1 MSAAVAVR
9 ASRAR
14 PWPRRAL
21 AAIGD
26 PVLRGLR
33 EAALFTGFVVAVLGQ
48 GLRARNW
55 RRTVRAAFGRELR
68 EAAVRALPAMLGMA
82 GLIGLG
88 LVSQALHWLE
98 VAGQTG
104 SIGKVIVTV
113 LVREIAPVVVGLL
126 LVGRSGTL
134 ALVEVGGMRA
144 GGQLRMLETQGV
156 DPFHILV
163 VPRVA
168 AAAVAGFCLT
178 VLFIVAALLAGFVAG
193 SVVGAV
199 RISLAEF
206 IDRVLAAMGPAEFAL
221 VLVKPIIIGAAVSLV
236 CCFTALAA
244 TGDPGRAVARGFLR
258 AVLATLLV
266 SGAISVVF

>member
-1 MSAAVAVR
+1 MLAAR
-9 ASRAR
+9 ASRAPR
-14 PWPRRAL
+14 WPRRAL

-26 PVLRGLR
+26 PVLGGLR
-33 EAALFTGFVVAVLGQ
+33 SVALLTGFAAATLGHA
-48 GLRARNW
+48 LRARTW

-68 EAAVRALPAMLGMA
+68 EAGVRALPAMLGMA
-82 GLIGLG
+82 ALIGLG
-88 LVSQALHWLE
+88 LVAQAVHWLE
-98 VAGQTG
+98 VAGQGG
-104 SIGKVIVTV
+104 SVGRVIVTV
-113 LVREIAPVVVGLL
+113 LVREIAPVAVGLL

-134 ALVEVGGMRA
+134 ALVEIGAMRA

-156 DPFHILV
+156 DPLHLLV

-193 SVVGAV
+193 SIVGAV

-206 IDRVLAAMGPAEFAL
+206 VDRVLAAMGPAEFAL
-221 VLVKPIIIGAAVSLV
+221 VLVKPVVVGAAVSLV

-258 AVLATLLV
+258 AVIAMLFA
-266 SGAISVVF
+266 SGAITMVL

>member
-1 MSAAVAVR
+1 VSVALAAR
-9 ASRAR
+9 ASRSR

-33 EAALFTGFVVAVLGQ
+33 AVALFVGLAAATLGHA
-48 GLRARNW
+48 LRVRTW

-68 EAAVRALPAMLGMA
+68 EAGVRALPAMFGMA
-82 GLIGLG
+82 VLIGLG

-98 VAGQTG
+98 VAGQAG
-104 SIGKVIVTV
+104 SVGRVIVTV
-113 LVREIAPVVVGLL
+113 LVREIAPVAVGLL

-134 ALVEVGGMRA
+134 ALVEIGGMRA

-156 DPFHILV
+156 DPFHLLV

-199 RISLAEF
+199 RFPLAEF
-206 IDRVLAAMGPAEFAL
+206 ADRVLAAMGPAEFAL
-221 VLVKPIIIGAAVSLV
+221 VLVKPIVIGAAVSLV
-236 CCFTALAA
+236 CCFTALTA

-258 AVLATLLV
+258 AVIATLLA
-266 SGAISVVF
+266 SGAVSMAL